1 MRIYRLYGSD
11 DSLLYIGAS
20 SDVPRRV
27 REHRRKHWGASIAR
41 VESCGPFEHL
51 EALAREHDAIF
62 REQPRH
68 NIASKNGLTADQMA
82 RAKGAELL
90 RAWKTAH
97 SP

>member
-51 EALAREHDAIF
+51 EALAHEHDAIF

-68 NIASKNGLTADQMA
+68 NIASKNGLTAWHD
-82 RAKGAELL
+82 
-90 RAWKTAH
+90 
-97 SP
+97 